1 MQRRTFT
8 GSFTNVH
15 ISTKDDYLKFY
26 STPAM
31 IPYVGPKDNPD
42 GFTVLSLSIMSASGR
57 GYRPT
62 LNFTNPTEADYN
74 FRYSKYLLLAF
85 LDTDLV
91 AQYDPDW
98 ETRNI
103 TKSGRENANN
113 APALSKVNLE
123 FTTTPI
129 KYTDPNDPE
138 ITLSVA
144 DSGPTLINATF
155 VSEFTAYPQTQTT
168 GHHMI
173 HVIEKYNQ
181 SSPIFTH
188 GLYVPPNNRLII
200 INREDTSQHQHN
212 YTAQVVIH

>member
-1 MQRRTFT
+1 MKRRTFT

-15 ISTKDDYLKFY
+15 LSSKDNYLKFY
-26 STPAM
+26 PTPAM
-31 IPYVGPKDNPD
+31 IPCVGPKENPN
-42 GFTVLSLSIMSASGR
+42 GFTVLSLSIMSAAGK

-62 LNFTNPTEADYN
+62 LNFTNPTDADYN
-74 FRYSKYLLLAF
+74 TRHSKYLLLAF

-103 TKSGRENANN
+103 TKSGSENASK

-123 FTTTPI
+123 FTSTPI

-144 DSGPTLINATF
+144 NSGPTPINTTS
-155 VSEFTAYPQTQTT
+155 VSESTAYPQTQTT
-168 GHHMI
+168 GHYMI

-200 INREDTSQHQHN
+200 INREDISQYQHN